1 MSTQP
6 SQQAL
11 DARRA
16 RAAQIRALRLRIV
29 AVGVA
34 IFVAAWVVIFVQLT
48 TGHDPAL
55 AKAIA
60 PAVTQAADPQ
70 ASSDWSDDGTSAEA
84 TGFDDASAASDE
96 DLGETAAVT
105 TGQS

>member
-11 DARRA
+11 DARRT
-16 RAAQIRALRLRIV
+16 RAAQIRSLRLRIV

-34 IFVAAWVVIFVQLT
+34 IFLAAWVVIFVQLT

-55 AKAIA
+55 AKAIT
-60 PAVTQAADPQ
+60 PAITQAADPQ
-70 ASSDWSDDGTSAEA
+70 ATSDQSDDGTSAQA
-84 TGFDDASAASDE
+84 TGPGASSAASGQ
-96 DLGETAAVT
+96 DLAAPAAVT